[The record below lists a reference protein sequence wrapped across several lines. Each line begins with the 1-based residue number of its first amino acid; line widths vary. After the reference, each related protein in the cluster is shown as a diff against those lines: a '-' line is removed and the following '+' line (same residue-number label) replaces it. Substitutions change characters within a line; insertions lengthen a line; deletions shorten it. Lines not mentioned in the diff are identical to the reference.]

1 MALPKLN
8 TAQYELKVP
17 STGKT
22 IEYRPF
28 LVKEEKILLMALEG
42 EEEKEMAKAIKQI
55 LSQCVLTENFKI
67 DNLALVDVEY
77 IFLKVRG
84 KAVGDKSKIYIVC
97 TNTEC
102 ENKIEIE
109 LDLEAIKIDTH
120 KDHTDLIK
128 LTDDIQV
135 RMVPPK
141 MEYLMATVS
150 KNQIDLVMDVIRDSI
165 SEIIQGKEVFSA
177 QDHTKEELEEFL
189 NSLNSGQFQNVRQ
202 FFETMP
208 ALRHDIEYTCN
219 KCNKTEKQT
228 LQGLASFFASA

>member
-1 MALPKLN
+1 M
-8 TAQYELKVP
+8 
-17 STGKT
+17 
-22 IEYRPF
+22 
-28 LVKEEKILLMALEG
+28 
-42 EEEKEMAKAIKQI
+42 
-55 LSQCVLTENFKI
+55 
-67 DNLALVDVEY
+67 
-77 IFLKVRG
+77 
-84 KAVGDKSKIYIVC
+84 
-97 TNTEC
+97 
-102 ENKIEIE
+102 
-109 LDLEAIKIDTH
+109 
-120 KDHTDLIK
+120 
-128 LTDDIQV
+128 TDDIQV

-150 KNQIDLVMDVIRDSI
+150 KNQIDIVMDVIRDSI

-177 QDHTKEELEEFL
+177 QDHSREELEDFL

>member
-42 EEEKEMAKAIKQI
+42 EDEKEMAKAIRQI
-55 LSQCVLTENFKI
+55 ISQCILTEGFKI
-67 DNLALVDVEY
+67 DNLALVDLEF

-84 KAVGDKSKIYIVC
+84 KAVGDKSKVYTNC
-97 TNTEC
+97 TKC
-102 ENKIEIE
+102 ENQVEIVLELDKIEI
-109 LDLEAIKIDTH
+109 DINP
-120 KDHTDLIK
+120 DHTDLIK

-141 MEYLMATVS
+141 MEHMMATAN
-150 KNQIDLVMDVIRDSI
+150 KKQIDIVMDVIRDSI
-165 SEIIQGKEVFSA
+165 TEIIQGEDVFSS
-177 QDHTKEELEEFL
+177 QDHSKEELEEFL
-189 NSLNSGQFQNVRQ
+189 NSLNSGQFETIRK
-202 FFETMP
+202 FFDTMP
-208 ALRHDIEYTCN
+208 ALRHEVEYTCK
-219 KCNKTEKQT
+219 KCKTTEKQT

>member
-1 MALPKLN
+1 
-8 TAQYELKVP
+8 
-17 STGKT
+17 
-22 IEYRPF
+22 
-28 LVKEEKILLMALEG
+28 MALEG

-55 LSQCVLTENFKI
+55 LSQCILTENFKI

-84 KAVGDKSKIYIVC
+84 KAVGDKSKIYIEC

-102 ENKIEIE
+102 ENKVEIE

-150 KNQIDLVMDVIRDSI
+150 KNQIDIVTGEGVVGQTPTLKPNDNYNYSSGCLLKSNIGAMKGYYTMIDLDTFEQFKVI
-165 SEIIQGKEVFSA
+165 VP
-177 QDHTKEELEEFL
+177 T
-189 NSLNSGQFQNVRQ
+189 FQLTTQLLSN
-202 FFETMP
+202 
-208 ALRHDIEYTCN
+208 
-219 KCNKTEKQT
+219 
-228 LQGLASFFASA
+228 

>member
-55 LSQCVLTENFKI
+55 LSQCILTENFKI

-84 KAVGDKSKIYIVC
+84 KAVGDKSKIFIEC

-109 LDLEAIKIDTH
+109 LNLEEVKID
-120 KDHTDLIK
+120 KKKGHTDLIK

-177 QDHTKEELEEFL
+177 QDHSKEELEDFL
-189 NSLNSGQFQNVRQ
+189 NSLNSGQFQKVRE